1 MTGLQKGLWA
11 AVAVAALG
19 AGGLA
24 LFDARSPDT
33 TASAEANAQPNERAS
48 VVAEFELTGHD
59 GMMRTAEDFRGQWS
73 LVFFGFT
80 NCPDIC
86 PTTLAEIAQ
95 VMDDLGSRADAVQP
109 LFISVD
115 SERDRPEALAE
126 YVPQFHPSIL
136 GLSGTPEQIE
146 AAAASF
152 KIFYERVPEETAPDG
167 YTMGHTSQVFLF
179 DPEGAFVRLYGYGTP
194 APEIT
199 ADLRARI
206 DADG

>member
-11 AVAVAALG
+11 AVAVAAIG

-24 LFDARSPDT
+24 LIDARSSDATST
-33 TASAEANAQPNERAS
+33 TQPS
-48 VVAEFELTGHD
+48 VVAAFELTGHD
-59 GMMRTAEDFRGQWS
+59 GVVRTAEDFRGQWG

-95 VMDDLGSRADAVQP
+95 VMDDLGAQADTVQP

-126 YVPQFHPSIL
+126 YVPQFHPTIL
-136 GLSGTPEQIE
+136 GLAGTPEQIE
-146 AAAASF
+146 AAAAFF
-152 KIFYERVPEETAPDG
+152 KIYYERVPEETAPDG

-179 DPEGAFVRLYGYGTP
+179 DPEGRFVRLYGYGTP

-199 ADLRARI
+199 ADLRTRI
-206 DADG
+206 ETDG

>member
-1 MTGLQKGLWA
+1 MTRLQKGLWA

-24 LFDARSPDT
+24 VTVSRAPEVATSG
-33 TASAEANAQPNERAS
+33 ASS
-48 VVAEFELTGHD
+48 VAAEFELTGHD
-59 GMMRTAEDFRGQWS
+59 GVVRTEEDFRGKWT

-95 VMDDLGSRADAVQP
+95 VMDDLGPQAGAVQP

-115 SERDRPEALAE
+115 SDRDTPMELAE

-136 GLSGTPEQIE
+136 GLAGTPEQIE

-152 KIFYERVPEETAPDG
+152 KIFYERVPEEAAPDG
-167 YTMGHTSQVFLF
+167 YTMGHASQVFLF
-179 DPEGAFVRLYGYGTP
+179 DPDGGFVRLYGNGTP

-206 DADG
+206 DAHG

>member
-33 TASAEANAQPNERAS
+33 TASAEANERAS

-86 PTTLAEIAQ
+86 PTTLAEVAQ
-95 VMDDLGSRADAVQP
+95 VMDDLGSQADAVQP

-115 SERDRPEALAE
+115 SERDRPEALAK

-152 KIFYERVPEETAPDG
+152 KIFYERVPEETAPNG
-167 YTMGHTSQVFLF
+167 YTMGHTSQVFPF
-179 DPEGAFVRLYGYGTP
+179 DPEGAFVRLYSYGTP

>member
-24 LFDARSPDT
+24 VYEARSSEA
-33 TASAEANAQPNERAS
+33 TASAAAS

-59 GMMRTAEDFRGQWS
+59 GVVRTGDDFRGQWS

-95 VMDDLGSRADAVQP
+95 VMDDLGARAGAVQP
-109 LFISVD
+109 LISGD
-115 SERDRPEALAE
+115 SERDRPEEL
-126 YVPQFHPSIL
+126 
-136 GLSGTPEQIE
+136 
-146 AAAASF
+146 
-152 KIFYERVPEETAPDG
+152 
-167 YTMGHTSQVFLF
+167 
-179 DPEGAFVRLYGYGTP
+179 
-194 APEIT
+194 
-199 ADLRARI
+199 
-206 DADG
+206 

>member
-1 MTGLQKGLWA
+1 MTRLQKGLWA
-11 AVAVAALG
+11 AVAIAALG
-19 AGGLA
+19 TGGLA
-24 LFDARSPDT
+24 VIGTRAPEMAT
-33 TASAEANAQPNERAS
+33 SATSS

-59 GMMRTAEDFRGQWS
+59 GAVRTEEDFRGEWT

-95 VMDDLGSRADAVQP
+95 VMDDLGPQAEAVQP

-115 SERDRPEALAE
+115 SDRDNPEELAE

-136 GLSGTPEQIE
+136 GLTGTPEQIE
-146 AAAASF
+146 AAAGSF
-152 KIFYERVPEETAPDG
+152 KIFHERVSEGAAPDG
-167 YTMGHTSQVFLF
+167 YTMGHTSQVLLF
-179 DPEGAFVRLYGYGTP
+179 DPDGGFVRLYGYGTP

-206 DADG
+206 DAHG

>member
-1 MTGLQKGLWA
+1 MTRLQKGLWT
-11 AVAVAALG
+11 AVVIAGFV

-24 LFDARSPDT
+24 VYETQTAQDV
-33 TASAEANAQPNERAS
+33 TASAPSS
-48 VVAEFELTGHD
+48 VAAEFELTGHD
-59 GMMRTAEDFRGQWS
+59 GVVRTEDDFRGQWS

-86 PTTLAEIAQ
+86 STTLAEIAQ
-95 VMDDLGSRADAVQP
+95 VMDDLGPHAGSVQP

-115 SERDRPEALAE
+115 SERDVPEALAE

-136 GLSGTPEQIE
+136 GLAGTPEQIE

-167 YTMGHTSQVFLF
+167 YTMGHTSHVFLF
-179 DPEGAFVRLYGYGTP
+179 DPDGAFVRLYAYGTP

-206 DADG
+206 DAHG

>member
-1 MTGLQKGLWA
+1 MTRLQKGLWA

-19 AGGLA
+19 AGALA
-24 LFDARSPDT
+24 V
-33 TASAEANAQPNERAS
+33 TASRAREVATSAESS

-59 GMMRTAEDFRGQWS
+59 GVLRTEEDIRGKWT

-86 PTTLAEIAQ
+86 PTTLAEIAG
-95 VMDDLGSRADAVQP
+95 VMDDLGSQADAVQP

-115 SERDRPEALAE
+115 SDRDRPDALAE

-136 GLSGTPEQIE
+136 GLAGTPEQIE

-152 KIFYERVPEETAPDG
+152 KIFYERVPEDAAPDR

-179 DPEGAFVRLYGYGTP
+179 DPDGGFVRLYGYGTP

-199 ADLRARI
+199 EDLCARI
-206 DADG
+206 DAHG

>member
-33 TASAEANAQPNERAS
+33 TASAEPNAQPNEQAS

-59 GMMRTAEDFRGQWS
+59 GMMRTADDFRGQWS

-95 VMDDLGSRADAVQP
+95 VMDDLGAQADAVQP

>member
-24 LFDARSPDT
+24 VFDARSPDT
-33 TASAEANAQPNERAS
+33 TASASAL

-59 GMMRTAEDFRGQWS
+59 GVVRTAEDFRGQWS

-80 NCPDIC
+80 NCTDIC

-95 VMDDLGSRADAVQP
+95 VMDDLGAQADAVQP

-136 GLSGTPEQIE
+136 GLFGTPEQIE

-179 DPEGAFVRLYGYGTP
+179 DPEGAFVRLFGYGTP

>member
-1 MTGLQKGLWA
+1 MTRLQKGLWA

-19 AGGLA
+19 AGAQAVMESRGPEVA
-24 LFDARSPDT
+24 TSA
-33 TASAEANAQPNERAS
+33 ASL

-59 GMMRTAEDFRGQWS
+59 GVVRTEEDFWGKWT

-95 VMDDLGSRADAVQP
+95 VMDDLGPQADAVQP

-115 SERDRPEALAE
+115 SDRDRPMDLAE
-126 YVPQFHPSIL
+126 YVPLFHPSIL
-136 GLSGTPEQIE
+136 GLTGTPDQIE

-152 KIFYERVPEETAPDG
+152 KIFYERVPEEDAPDG
-167 YTMGHTSQVFLF
+167 YMMGHTSQVFLF
-179 DPEGAFVRLYGYGTP
+179 DPDGGFVRLYGYGTP

-199 ADLRARI
+199 SDLSARI
-206 DADG
+206 DARN

>member
-1 MTGLQKGLWA
+1 M
-11 AVAVAALG
+11 AVAAL
-19 AGGLA
+19 AAAGLA
-24 LFDARSPDT
+24 AYGSRAPNG
-33 TASAEANAQPNERAS
+33 TASAAPS
-48 VVAEFELTGHD
+48 VKADFELTGHD
-59 GMMRTAEDFRGQWS
+59 GVMRTEDDFKGKWT

-80 NCPDIC
+80 NCPDVC

-95 VMDDLGSRADAVQP
+95 TLDDLGPKAEAVQP

-115 SERDRPEALAE
+115 SDRDRPGDLAE

-136 GLSGTPEQIE
+136 GLAGTPEQIKD
-146 AAAASF
+146 AAASF
-152 KIFYERVPEETAPDG
+152 KIFYERVPEDTAPDG

-179 DPEGAFVRLYGYGTP
+179 DPDGGFVRLYGYGTP

-206 DADG
+206 DAHG

>member
-1 MTGLQKGLWA
+1 
-11 AVAVAALG
+11 
-19 AGGLA
+19 
-24 LFDARSPDT
+24 
-33 TASAEANAQPNERAS
+33 
-48 VVAEFELTGHD
+48 
-59 GMMRTAEDFRGQWS
+59 
-73 LVFFGFT
+73 
-80 NCPDIC
+80 
-86 PTTLAEIAQ
+86 
-95 VMDDLGSRADAVQP
+95 MDDLGAQADAVQP

-136 GLSGTPEQIE
+136 GLAGTPDQIE

-152 KIFYERVPEETAPDG
+152 KIFYERVLEETAPDG

-179 DPEGAFVRLYGYGTP
+179 DPEGAFVRLYSYGTP
-194 APEIT
+194 AAEIT

>member
-33 TASAEANAQPNERAS
+33 TASAEPNAQPNEQAS

-59 GMMRTAEDFRGQWS
+59 GMMRTADDFRGQWS

-95 VMDDLGSRADAVQP
+95 VMDDLGAQADAVQP

-136 GLSGTPEQIE
+136 GLAGTPDQIE

-179 DPEGAFVRLYGYGTP
+179 DPEGAFVRLYSYGTP

>member
-1 MTGLQKGLWA
+1 MTRLQKGLWA
-11 AVAVAALG
+11 AVAIAALG
-19 AGGLA
+19 AGVLA
-24 LFDARSPDT
+24 VTGSRAPEVATSA
-33 TASAEANAQPNERAS
+33 ASS

-59 GMMRTAEDFRGQWS
+59 GVVRTEEDFRGTWT

-80 NCPDIC
+80 KCPDIC

-95 VMDDLGSRADAVQP
+95 VMDALGPQADAVQP

-115 SERDRPEALAE
+115 SDRDRPEELAE
-126 YVPQFHPSIL
+126 YVPLFHPSIL
-136 GLSGTPEQIE
+136 GLAGTPEQIE

-152 KIFYERVPEETAPDG
+152 KIFYERVPEDTAPDG

-179 DPEGAFVRLYGYGTP
+179 DPDGGFVRLYGYGTP

-199 ADLRARI
+199 EDLSARI
-206 DADG
+206 GAHG

>member
-11 AVAVAALG
+11 AVAAAALG
-19 AGGLA
+19 AGA
-24 LFDARSPDT
+24 LVVYQSRAPEVVTSA
-33 TASAEANAQPNERAS
+33 ASS
-48 VVAEFELTGHD
+48 VVAEFKLTGHD
-59 GMMRTAEDFRGQWS
+59 GVVRTDEDFRGKWT
-73 LVFFGFT
+73 LVFSGFT

-95 VMDDLGSRADAVQP
+95 VMDDLGPQANAVQP
-109 LFISVD
+109 LLISVD

-136 GLSGTPEQIE
+136 GLAGTPEQIE

-152 KIFYERVPEETAPDG
+152 KIFYERVPEESAPDG

-179 DPEGAFVRLYGYGTP
+179 DPDGGFVRLYGYGMP

-199 ADLRARI
+199 TDLRARI
-206 DADG
+206 DAHG

>member
-1 MTGLQKGLWA
+1 MTRLQKGLWA

-19 AGGLA
+19 AGALA
-24 LFDARSPDT
+24 V
-33 TASAEANAQPNERAS
+33 TASRPPEVATSAESS

-59 GMMRTAEDFRGQWS
+59 GVVRTEEDIRGKWT

-86 PTTLAEIAQ
+86 PTTLAEIAG
-95 VMDDLGSRADAVQP
+95 VMDDLGSQADAVQP

-115 SERDRPEALAE
+115 SDRDRPDALAE

-136 GLSGTPEQIE
+136 GLTGTPEQIK

-152 KIFYERVPEETAPDG
+152 KIFYERVPEDAAPDR

-179 DPEGAFVRLYGYGTP
+179 DPDGGFVRLYGYDTP
-194 APEIT
+194 ATEIT

-206 DADG
+206 DAHG

>member
-1 MTGLQKGLWA
+1 MTRLQKGLWA
-11 AVAVAALG
+11 AVAVAAL
-19 AGGLA
+19 AAAGLA
-24 LFDARSPDT
+24 AYGTRGPDA
-33 TASAEANAQPNERAS
+33 TAGAAS
-48 VVAEFELTGHD
+48 SVKADFELTGHD
-59 GMMRTAEDFRGQWS
+59 GVVRTEDDFRGKWT

-80 NCPDIC
+80 NCPDVC

-95 VMDDLGSRADAVQP
+95 TMDDLGPQAGAVQP

-115 SERDRPEALAE
+115 SGRDKPMELAA

-136 GLSGTPEQIE
+136 GLAGTPEQIE
-146 AAAASF
+146 AAAGSF

-179 DPEGAFVRLYGYGTP
+179 DPDGTFVRLYGYGTP
-194 APEIT
+194 ASEIT

-206 DADG
+206 DAHG

>member
-19 AGGLA
+19 AGALA
-24 LFDARSPDT
+24 VTGSRAPEVGTSA
-33 TASAEANAQPNERAS
+33 ASS

-59 GMMRTAEDFRGQWS
+59 GVVRTADDFRGKWT

-95 VMDDLGSRADAVQP
+95 VMDDLGPRAEAVQP

-115 SERDRPEALAE
+115 SDRDRPETLAE

-136 GLSGTPEQIE
+136 GLAGTPEQIE

-152 KIFYERVPEETAPDG
+152 KIFYERVLEDAAPDG

-179 DPEGAFVRLYGYGTP
+179 DPDAGFVRLYGYGTP
-194 APEIT
+194 ASEIT

-206 DADG
+206 DAHG

>member
-24 LFDARSPDT
+24 VYGSRAPEVGTSA
-33 TASAEANAQPNERAS
+33 ASS
-48 VVAEFELTGHD
+48 VAAEFELTGHD
-59 GMMRTAEDFRGQWS
+59 GVVRTAEDFRGKWS
-73 LVFFGFT
+73 LIFFGFT

-95 VMDDLGSRADAVQP
+95 VMDDLGPQADAVQP

-115 SERDRPEALAE
+115 SERDRPGELAE

-136 GLSGTPEQIE
+136 GLAGTPEQIE

-152 KIFYERVPEETAPDG
+152 KIFYERVPEQSAPDG

-179 DPEGAFVRLYGYGTP
+179 DPDGGFVRLYGYGTP

-206 DADG
+206 DAHG

>member
-24 LFDARSPDT
+24 LSNARSSDT
-33 TASAEANAQPNERAS
+33 TASASAL

-59 GMMRTAEDFRGQWS
+59 GVVRTAEDFRGQWS

-86 PTTLAEIAQ
+86 PTTLVEIAQ
-95 VMDDLGSRADAVQP
+95 VMDDLGAQADAVQP

-126 YVPQFHPSIL
+126 YVPHFHPSIL

-179 DPEGAFVRLYGYGTP
+179 DPEGAFVRLFGYGTP

>member
-1 MTGLQKGLWA
+1 MLTKPVAWA
-11 AVAVAALG
+11 PEVTES
-19 AGGLA
+19 
-24 LFDARSPDT
+24 DAP
-33 TASAEANAQPNERAS
+33 S
-48 VVAEFELTGHD
+48 VVAKFKLTDHD
-59 GMMRTAEDFRGQWS
+59 GVLRTAEDFRGQWT

-86 PTTLAEIAQ
+86 PTTLAEMAQ
-95 VMDDLGSRADAVQP
+95 VMNDLGPQAEVVQP

-115 SERDRPEALAE
+115 SERGRPEALAE

-136 GLSGTPEQIE
+136 GLAGTPEQIE

-152 KIFYERVPEETAPDG
+152 KIFYERVPEEAAPDG
-167 YTMGHTSQVFLF
+167 YTMGDTSQVFLF

-199 ADLRARI
+199 ADLNARI
-206 DADG
+206 DAHG

>member
-1 MTGLQKGLWA
+1 MTRLQKGLWT
-11 AVAVAALG
+11 AVVVAAFA

-24 LFDARSPDT
+24 VYETQKVPDV
-33 TASAEANAQPNERAS
+33 TASAAS
-48 VVAEFELTGHD
+48 SVAAKFELTGHD
-59 GMMRTAEDFRGQWS
+59 GVVRTEEDFRGKWS

-86 PTTLAEIAQ
+86 PATLSEIAQ
-95 VMDDLGSRADAVQP
+95 VMDDLGPQAGSVQP

-126 YVPQFHPSIL
+126 YVPQFHPTIL
-136 GLSGTPEQIE
+136 GLAGTPEQIE

-152 KIFYERVPEETAPDG
+152 KIFYERVPEDTAPGG
-167 YTMGHTSQVFLF
+167 YTMGHTSQVLLF

-194 APEIT
+194 AADIT
-199 ADLRARI
+199 ADLSARI
-206 DADG
+206 GARG

>member
-1 MTGLQKGLWA
+1 MKGLQKGLWA

-24 LFDARSPDT
+24 LFVARSSET
-33 TASAEANAQPNERAS
+33 TASAQADAQPS

-59 GMMRTAEDFRGQWS
+59 GVVRTAEDFRGQWS

-95 VMDDLGSRADAVQP
+95 VMDDLGARADAVQP

-179 DPEGAFVRLYGYGTP
+179 DPEGAFVQLYGYGTP
-194 APEIT
+194 ASEIT

>member
-11 AVAVAALG
+11 VVAVAALG
-19 AGGLA
+19 AVGLA
-24 LFDARSPDT
+24 LFGARTPEVTESA
-33 TASAEANAQPNERAS
+33 ASS

-59 GMMRTAEDFRGQWS
+59 GVVRTAEDFRGQWS

-95 VMDDLGSRADAVQP
+95 VMDDLGPQADAVQP

-136 GLSGTPEQIE
+136 GLAGTPEQIE

-152 KIFYERVPEETAPDG
+152 KIFYERVPEEAAPDG

-194 APEIT
+194 APDIT
-199 ADLRARI
+199 ADLSARI
-206 DADG
+206 DAHG

>member
-1 MTGLQKGLWA
+1 MTRLQKGLWA
-11 AVAVAALG
+11 AVTVVALG
-19 AGGLA
+19 TGALA
-24 LFDARSPDT
+24 VTGSRAPEVPTSA
-33 TASAEANAQPNERAS
+33 ASS
-48 VVAEFELTGHD
+48 VVAEFELKGHD
-59 GMMRTAEDFRGQWS
+59 GVVRTEEDFRGKWT

-80 NCPDIC
+80 NCPDVC
-86 PTTLAEIAQ
+86 PTTLAEIAA
-95 VMDDLGSRADAVQP
+95 VMNDLRQQADLVQP

-115 SERDRPEALAE
+115 SDRDRPEELAE

-136 GLSGTPEQIE
+136 GLAGTPEQIE

-152 KIFYERVPEETAPDG
+152 KIFYERVQEETAPDG

>member
-1 MTGLQKGLWA
+1 MTGLQKTLWA

-19 AGGLA
+19 AGLLA
-24 LFDARSPDT
+24 VYQPRSVDT
-33 TASAEANAQPNERAS
+33 VANTESS
-48 VVAEFELTGHD
+48 VIAEFELTGHD
-59 GMMRTAEDFRGQWS
+59 GMVHTAEDFRGQWS

-95 VMDDLGSRADAVQP
+95 VMDDLGPQAADVQP

-115 SERDRPEALAE
+115 GQRDRPEQLAE

-136 GLSGTPEQIE
+136 GLVGTPEQIE
-146 AAAASF
+146 AAAQSF
-152 KIFYERVPEETAPDG
+152 KVFYERVDEETAPDG
-167 YTMGHTSQVFLF
+167 YTMGHTSQLFLF
-179 DPEGAFVRLYGYGTP
+179 DPEGVLVRLYGYGTP

-199 ADLRARI
+199 ADLSARI
-206 DADG
+206 DARG

>member
-1 MTGLQKGLWA
+1 MTRFQKGLWA

-19 AGGLA
+19 AGALA
-24 LFDARSPDT
+24 VTGSRTPEVIT
-33 TASAEANAQPNERAS
+33 TAASS

-59 GMMRTAEDFRGQWS
+59 GVVRTDEDFRGKWT

-86 PTTLAEIAQ
+86 PTTLAELAQ
-95 VMDDLGSRADAVQP
+95 VMDDLGPQADAVQP

-115 SERDRPEALAE
+115 SDRDRPEALAE

-136 GLSGTPEQIE
+136 GLAGTPEQIE

-152 KIFYERVPEETAPDG
+152 KVFYERVQEETAPDG
-167 YTMGHTSQVFLF
+167 YTMGHTSQVLLF
-179 DPEGAFVRLYGYGTP
+179 DPDGGFVRLYGYGTP

-206 DADG
+206 DAHG

>member
-1 MTGLQKGLWA
+1 MTRLQKGLWA

-19 AGGLA
+19 AGALA
-24 LFDARSPDT
+24 VTGSRAPEVAIE
-33 TASAEANAQPNERAS
+33 TASS
-48 VVAEFELTGHD
+48 VAAEFELTDHD
-59 GMMRTAEDFRGQWS
+59 GVVRTADDFRDKWS

-80 NCPDIC
+80 HCPDIC

-95 VMDDLGSRADAVQP
+95 VMDDLGPQADAVQP

-136 GLSGTPEQIE
+136 GLAGTPEQIE

-179 DPEGAFVRLYGYGTP
+179 GPDGGFVRLYSYGTP
-194 APEIT
+194 AADIT

-206 DADG
+206 DAHG

>member
-19 AGGLA
+19 AVALA
-24 LFDARSPDT
+24 LFGARTLDMTESA
-33 TASAEANAQPNERAS
+33 ASS

-59 GMMRTAEDFRGQWS
+59 GVVRTAEDFRGQWS

-95 VMDDLGSRADAVQP
+95 VMDDLGPQADAVQP
-109 LFISVD
+109 IFISVD

-136 GLSGTPEQIE
+136 GLAGAPEQIE

-152 KIFYERVPEETAPDG
+152 KIFYERVPEDAAPDG

-179 DPEGAFVRLYGYGTP
+179 DPDGGFVRLYGYGTP
-194 APEIT
+194 AQEIT
-199 ADLRARI
+199 ADLSARI
-206 DADG
+206 DAHG

>member
-1 MTGLQKGLWA
+1 MMGLQKGLWA
-11 AVAVAALG
+11 AVAVAAIG

-24 LFDARSPDT
+24 LFDAWSSDMS
-33 TASAEANAQPNERAS
+33 ASASAS
-48 VVAEFELTGHD
+48 VVAEFKLTGHD
-59 GMMRTAEDFRGQWS
+59 GVVRTAEDFRGQWS

-80 NCPDIC
+80 NCPDVC

-126 YVPQFHPSIL
+126 YVPQFHPTIL
-136 GLSGTPEQIE
+136 GLAGTPEQIE

-179 DPEGAFVRLYGYGTP
+179 DPDGAFVRLYSYGTP
-194 APEIT
+194 APEII

-206 DADG
+206 ESDG